1 MKFRHIFMAV
11 LAAVALIACEKEQL
25 KEPEKEQDDE
35 TPDVVVPQV
44 EEIEFTAETAAVKTS
59 LDSDGTT
66 VVWSVGDRISVW
78 DGQANREFTA
88 SEINGSKVT
97 FKGQALNLTEG
108 TYYAVYPYSADNK
121 FEGSVVKCAVPAVQ
135 AAFEGGFDKAA
146 NISVASSSA
155 ADRSFV
161 FKNVCGLAMFKLDA
175 MMAGVTEVWFSGT
188 SALAGA
194 FSADLS
200 AEELTVVP
208 SDDVKKFSLT
218 GVEAGGTYYVPV
230 LPSSHTSVS
239 FTLVKGESLAEITGA
254 EPVEF
259 KSAVRTDFGSLSAEE
274 FIEYDQFEI
283 RVLEYGSTSVTE
295 GSEVPAEGITGEIYM
310 NVNAADGVQWYM
322 TVTRNG
328 EEWTDGQVGTGNAV
342 TGTAS
347 RWFKIPESRE
357 ADPVEWSV
365 TVTTES
371 TKVAE
376 KSHTI
381 NFTQKAGV
389 FRLDNFGGYTDTM
402 PAVVK
407 EDGEKKDMYIIVYA
421 TEGLQWTGTV
431 QKNGEDYAT
440 ITGTGRL
447 TQDSATSS
455 HIWIPNNTTA
465 SEVVWTV
472 TVTTE
477 AEVAEKTQT
486 LTITQAAGEVSAFS
500 TFEFVKLDGS
510 GFNVKEGD
518 QLPASGAAELY
529 MNMNASSDVTWSVK
543 VYKDGVEHTG
553 GQLAYSVTGTGSRWF
568 PVPANTTTS
577 VIDWKVVA
585 VTDNTNVPSQE
596 VVINFTQAAGEATL
610 YFTLNNVHIKGTD
623 YTSDAVVVLSEDKSQ
638 DAYIN
643 VESNVD
649 WTWKVFRDGVEADGG
664 SATGSPGGRMFWM
677 PYSET
682 EVIWKIVVTT
692 DAAVDAKEQTITI
705 TQRNS

>member
-1 MKFRHIFMAV
+1 MKLRHIFMAA
-11 LAAVALIACEKEQL
+11 LAAVALVACEKEQL
-25 KEPEKEQDDE
+25 KDPEKDQGDE
-35 TPDVVVPQV
+35 TPDVVEPQL
-44 EEIEFTAETAAVKTS
+44 EEIEFTAETVDVKTA

-66 VVWSVGDRISVW
+66 VVWSEGDRISVW
-78 DGQANREFTA
+78 DGEANREFTA
-88 SEINGSKVT
+88 SAINGKKVT
-97 FKGQALNLTEG
+97 FKGQALNLKEG
-108 TYYAVYPYSADNK
+108 TYYAVYPYSVDNE

-135 AAFEGGFDKAA
+135 TALEGGYDKAA
-146 NISVASSSA
+146 NISVASSA
-155 ADRSFV
+155 AAERSFT
-161 FKNVCGLAMFKLDA
+161 FKNVCGLAMFTLDA
-175 MMAGVTEVWFSGT
+175 KMTDVTEVWFSGT

-200 AEELTVVP
+200 AEDLTVVP
-208 SDDVKKFSLT
+208 SADVKKFSLT

-230 LPSSHTSVS
+230 LPSSHTSIA
-239 FTLVKGESLAEITGA
+239 FTLVKGESLAEITGSK
-254 EPVEF
+254 PVEF

-274 FIEYDQFEI
+274 FIEYEQFEI
-283 RVLEYGSTSVTE
+283 RALEYGSTSVTE
-295 GSEVPAEGITGEIYM
+295 GSEIPAEGISGEIYM
-310 NVNAADGVQWYM
+310 NVNAADEVQWYM

-328 EEWTDGQVGTGNAV
+328 EEWTDGQIGTVNAV
-342 TGTAS
+342 TGTTS

-357 ADPVEWSV
+357 AAPVEWSV
-365 TVTTES
+365 TVTTEN
-371 TKVAE
+371 TDVAE
-376 KSHTI
+376 NSHTI

-407 EDGEKKDMYIIVYA
+407 EDGNQKDMYIIVYA

-447 TQDSATSS
+447 KQDSATSS

-465 SEVVWTV
+465 SEIVWTV

-477 AEVAEKTQT
+477 AEVENKSQSITIVQEAAEPT
-486 LTITQAAGEVSAFS
+486 EFS

-510 GFNVKEGD
+510 GFNVQEGY

-529 MNMNASSDVTWSVK
+529 MNINASSDVTWSVK

-553 GQLAYSVTGTGSRWF
+553 GQLAYPVTGSGSRWF
-568 PVPANTTTS
+568 PIPVNTTTS
-577 VIDWKVVA
+577 VINWKVVA
-585 VTDNTNVPSQE
+585 VTDNTNVLSQE
-596 VVINFTQAAGEATL
+596 VEINFTQAAGEATL

-623 YTSDAVVVLSEDKSQ
+623 YTSDAVVVLSENKDQ

-643 VESNVD
+643 VESNVE
-649 WTWKVFRDGVEADGG
+649 WTWKVFKDGVEAAGG
-664 SATGSPGGRMFWM
+664 SASGTPGGRMFWM

-692 DAAVDAKEQTITI
+692 EAAVDAKEQTITI